1 MFIRTSFIKLI
12 TTISCSII
20 FLSGCETIQNS
31 IGDTFFGN
39 TGRDPLPGKRISIL
53 ANQRSIEPD
62 KKTRKHQ
69 IILPMPAYNKDWPQT
84 GGYANHAMHHMRI
97 AKSIQEKWNSSIG
110 EGSSNE
116 GRLIAQPIVAQNLIF
131 TIDTETT
138 IRAHSLNDGRE
149 IWANEIAPQGEEKTH
164 INGGLAYENGK
175 IYASTGLGYIVA
187 LTAKSGKVLWS
198 QNVGSSIRTAPTVRD
213 NRVFTITVTNKL
225 FALNGQT
232 GSILWNHVGIEE
244 TTSLLGGGS
253 PAIDSGVVV
262 VPYSSGELVAL
273 KVENG
278 QELWSDMLTN
288 SRRELGATRVPVPSF
303 NLFER
308 QAYSVRGSLLCAA
321 VRREG

>member
-213 NRVFTITVTNKL
+213 NRVFTITVTN
-225 FALNGQT
+225 
-232 GSILWNHVGIEE
+232 
-244 TTSLLGGGS
+244 
-253 PAIDSGVVV
+253 
-262 VPYSSGELVAL
+262 
-273 KVENG
+273 
-278 QELWSDMLTN
+278 
-288 SRRELGATRVPVPSF
+288 
-303 NLFER
+303 
-308 QAYSVRGSLLCAA
+308 
-321 VRREG
+321 